1 MATNIQRI
9 KQAYQKA
16 GFRVVHSDRG
26 AVSLARKAPV
36 VVVDSK
42 GQPRLTRAAP
52 AGDSGGEKTCKG

>member
-1 MATNIQRI
+1 MATTLQRI

-16 GFRVVHSDRG
+16 GFRVVHSSRG

-42 GQPRLTRAAP
+42 GQLRLTRNAP
-52 AGDSGGEKTCKG
+52 TADGTTKKS